1 MLKIPFSFLP
11 PKVLKA
17 LSRSFLGIAGHLK
30 KFFPSLK
37 TDLIR
42 ADFKIDEKEYI
53 AMCIPSALFF
63 FILFSFFLSFA
74 LSFFGVQKCFVIGP
88 IITLFFTFFVFV
100 QQMIYPK
107 VVAKRQVGNVE
118 RNLLPALQ
126 SILVQ
131 INSGVP
137 LFDILVNVSKA
148 DYGQVSA
155 EFTKAVKEIS
165 AGKHQLDALEELA
178 VRNPSIFFRRA
189 IWQIVN
195 GMRSGADIASVVKDS
210 IDSLSEEQLVQIQTY
225 GSQLN
230 PLAMFYMLIA
240 VIVPALSITFI
251 IIISSF
257 VAASESGV
265 KMVFWG
271 FYIGIIFFQII
282 FLGLIKSR
290 RPNLL

>member
-17 LSRSFLGIAGHLK
+17 LSRSFLGVAGHLSK
-30 KFFPSLK
+30 SFPSLK
-37 TDLIR
+37 ADLAR
-42 ADFKIDEKEYI
+42 ADFKVDEKEYI
-53 AMCIPSALFF
+53 AMCILSTLFF
-63 FILFSFFLSFA
+63 FILFSLFASFV
-74 LSFFGVQKCFVIGP
+74 LSFFGVKNNFVVGP
-88 IITLFFTFFVFV
+88 AMTLFFTFFIFV
-100 QQMIYPK
+100 QQMVYPK
-107 VVAKRQVGNVE
+107 LIAKKQVGNVE
-118 RNLLPALQ
+118 RNLMPALQ

-131 INSGVP
+131 VNSGVP
-137 LFDILVNVSKA
+137 LFDILINVSKA

-155 EFTKAVKEIS
+155 EFARAVKEIS
-165 AGKHQLDALEELA
+165 AGKPQLDALEELA
-178 VRNPSIFFRRA
+178 VRNPSVFFRRA

-195 GMRSGADIASVVKDS
+195 GMRSGADIAAVVKDS
-210 IDSLSEEQLVQIQTY
+210 IDSLSEEQLIQIQNY

-240 VIVPALSITFI
+240 VIVPALSVTFI
-251 IIISSF
+251 IVISSF
-257 VAASESGV
+257 VAASELGI

-271 FYIGIIFFQII
+271 LYVGIVFFQII

>member
-11 PKVLKA
+11 QKVLET
-17 LSRSFLGIAGHLK
+17 LSRSFLGIASHLSK
-30 KFFPSLK
+30 SFPSLK
-37 TDLIR
+37 AELIR
-42 ADFKIDEKEYI
+42 ADFKVDEKEYI
-53 AMCIPSALFF
+53 AMSILSTLFF
-63 FILFSFFLSFA
+63 FILFSLFLSFA
-74 LSFFGVQKCFVIGP
+74 LSFFNVKNYFVVGP
-88 IITLFFTFFVFV
+88 AVTLFFTFFIFV

-107 VVAKRQVGNVE
+107 LIAKRRVGNVE

-137 LFDILVNVSKA
+137 LFDILINVSKA
-148 DYGQVSA
+148 DYGQISA
-155 EFTKAVKEIS
+155 EFARAVKEIN
-165 AGKHQLDALEELA
+165 AGKPQLDALDELA

-195 GMRSGADIASVVKDS
+195 GMKSGADIADVVKDS
-210 IDSLSEEQLVQIQTY
+210 ISSLSEEQLVQIQAY
-225 GSQLN
+225 GGQLN

-240 VIVPALSITFI
+240 VIVPALSVTFI
-251 IIISSF
+251 IVISSF
-257 VAASESGV
+257 VAASESAV
-265 KMVFWG
+265 KIIFWG
-271 FYIGIIFFQII
+271 LYGAVVFFQII

>member
-11 PKVLKA
+11 PKVLET
-17 LSRSFLGIAGHLK
+17 LSRSFLGIASHLSK
-30 KFFPSLK
+30 SFPSLK
-37 TDLIR
+37 AELIR
-42 ADFKIDEKEYI
+42 ADFKVDEKEYI
-53 AMCIPSALFF
+53 AMSILSTLFF
-63 FILFSFFLSFA
+63 FILFSLFLSFA
-74 LSFFGVQKCFVIGP
+74 LSFFKVKNYFVVGP
-88 IITLFFTFFVFV
+88 AVTLFFTFFIFV

-107 VVAKRQVGNVE
+107 LIAKRRVGNVE

-137 LFDILVNVSKA
+137 LFDILINVSKA
-148 DYGQVSA
+148 DYGQISA
-155 EFTKAVKEIS
+155 EFARAVKEIN
-165 AGKHQLDALEELA
+165 AGKPQLDALDELA

-195 GMRSGADIASVVKDS
+195 GMKSGADIADVVKDS
-210 IDSLSEEQLVQIQTY
+210 ISSLSEEQLVQIQAY
-225 GSQLN
+225 GGQLN

-240 VIVPALSITFI
+240 VIVPALSVTFI
-251 IIISSF
+251 IVISSF
-257 VAASESGV
+257 VAASESAV
-265 KMVFWG
+265 KIIFWG
-271 FYIGIIFFQII
+271 LYGAVVFFQII

>member
-1 MLKIPFSFLP
+1 MLKVPFSILP
-11 PKVLKA
+11 QKVLKA
-17 LSRSFLGIAGHLK
+17 LSRSFSGIASRISK
-30 KFFPSLK
+30 SFPSLK
-37 TDLIR
+37 AELIR
-42 ADFKIDEKEYI
+42 ADFKVDEKEYI
-53 AMCIPSALFF
+53 SMCILSTLFF
-63 FILFSFFLSFA
+63 FILFSLFLSFM
-74 LSFFGVQKCFVIGP
+74 LSFFRVKSPFVVGP
-88 IITLFFTFFVFV
+88 AITLFFTFFIFV

-107 VVAKRQVGNVE
+107 LIAKKKVGNVE

-137 LFDILVNVSKA
+137 LFDILVNVSRA
-148 DYGQVSA
+148 DYGQVST
-155 EFTKAVKEIS
+155 EFTRAVKEIN
-165 AGKHQLDALEELA
+165 AGKPQLDALEELA
-178 VRNPSIFFRRA
+178 VRNPSVFFRRA

-195 GMRSGADIASVVKDS
+195 GMKSGADIADVVKDS

-225 GSQLN
+225 GGQLN

-240 VIVPALSITFI
+240 VIVPALSVTFI
-251 IIISSF
+251 IVISSF

-265 KMVFWG
+265 KLIFWG
-271 FYIGIIFFQII
+271 LYGCVVFFQII

>member
-1 MLKIPFSFLP
+1 MLKVPFSILP

-17 LSRSFLGIAGHLK
+17 LSRSFSGIASRIS

-37 TDLIR
+37 AELIR
-42 ADFKIDEKEYI
+42 ADFKVDEKEYI
-53 AMCIPSALFF
+53 SMCILSTLFF
-63 FILFSFFLSFA
+63 FILFSLFLSFM
-74 LSFFGVQKCFVIGP
+74 LSFFKVKNYFVVGP
-88 IITLFFTFFVFV
+88 AITLFFTFFIFV
-100 QQMIYPK
+100 QQTIYPRLI
-107 VVAKRQVGNVE
+107 AKKKVGNVE

-137 LFDILVNVSKA
+137 LFDVLVNVSKA
-148 DYGQVSA
+148 DYGQVST
-155 EFTKAVKEIS
+155 EFTRAVKEIN
-165 AGKHQLDALEELA
+165 AGKPQLDALEELA
-178 VRNPSIFFRRA
+178 VRNPSVFFRRA

-195 GMRSGADIASVVKDS
+195 GMKSGADIADVVKDS
-210 IDSLSEEQLVQIQTY
+210 IGSLSEEQLIQIQTY
-225 GSQLN
+225 GGQLN

-240 VIVPALSITFI
+240 VIVPALSVTFI
-251 IIISSF
+251 IVISSF

-265 KMVFWG
+265 KIIFWSLYG
-271 FYIGIIFFQII
+271 AVVFFQII